1 MPADPAIGAAASPD
15 PAAAAEPAPSPAPDR
30 VRRPARKLE
39 RAVAL
44 CRGGR
49 WREGLARLSAI
60 ARATEPSVVLPGSFY
75 SFLGVAVARC
85 EGRKR
90 DGVELCRYAAG
101 LQPRNAEIQLNL
113 ASVYLMARNRRA
125 AMRSLRRGL
134 ALAPGHS
141 GLLELAAQVGVRRRP
156 VIPFLPR
163 SLGLNRMLGSWR
175 HRVIT
180 RLLARRAEE
189 DDLY

>member
-1 MPADPAIGAAASPD
+1 MTADPAIGAAASPD
-15 PAAAAEPAPSPAPDR
+15 PAAAAEPAPSPAPDP
-30 VRRPARKLE
+30 VRRPSRKLE
-39 RAVAL
+39 RALAL
-44 CRGGR
+44 CRRGS

-90 DGVELCRYAAG
+90 DGVELCRYAVT
-101 LQPRNAEIQLNL
+101 LQPRSAENHLNL
-113 ASVYLMARNRRA
+113 ASAYLIARNRRA
-125 AMRSLRRGL
+125 AVRSLRRGL
-134 ALAPGHS
+134 ALAPAHS
-141 GLLELAAQVGVRRRP
+141 GLLELAAEIGVRRRP

-163 SLGLNRMLGSWR
+163 SFGINRMLGRWR
-175 HRVIT
+175 HRMIT
-180 RLLARRAEE
+180 RLLARRE